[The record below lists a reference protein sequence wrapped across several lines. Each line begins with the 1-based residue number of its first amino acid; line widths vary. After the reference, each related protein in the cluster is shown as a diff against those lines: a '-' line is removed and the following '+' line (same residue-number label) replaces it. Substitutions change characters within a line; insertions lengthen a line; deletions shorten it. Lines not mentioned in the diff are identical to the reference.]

1 MIRVDKRE
9 KKLFKI
15 SKRASFPIFF
25 CNLKKGYFLT
35 FHLQLTEHFNISTL

>member
-25 CNLKKGYFLT
+25 YNLKKGVFL
-35 FHLQLTEHFNISTL
+35 NISFTIDRTF